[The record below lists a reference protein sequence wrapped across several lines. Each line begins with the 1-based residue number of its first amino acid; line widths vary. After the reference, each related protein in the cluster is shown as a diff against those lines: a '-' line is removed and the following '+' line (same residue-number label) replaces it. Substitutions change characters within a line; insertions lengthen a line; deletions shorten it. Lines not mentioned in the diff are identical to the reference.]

1 VASIG
6 MALAQWWLVGVG
18 LVAVLLGTA
27 GLLFEYYT
35 GSRRGAEH

>member
-1 VASIG
+1 MVA
-6 MALAQWWLVGVG
+6 VGI
-18 LVAVLLGTA
+18 VAVLVTTS

>member
-1 VASIG
+1 
-6 MALAQWWLVGVG
+6 M
-18 LVAVLLGTA
+18 VAVLCGTG